1 MLLFY
6 TDFMGEV
13 VFGGDPKAP
22 HDSEA
27 YQRYNAGV
35 SMGCW
40 GMCIYAFSAAFYS
53 AILEK
58 LEERFSLRSLY
69 FFAYLA
75 FGLGTG
81 LATLSTNLYVVL
93 SLCVTYGVLFSSLC
107 TLPYSLLCEY
117 YQSPQFCGSSEDGTR
132 RGMGVDISLLSCQYF
147 LAQLLVSVAMG
158 PLTSLV
164 GGAQGVMYFSSL
176 MSFVGCLYSSL
187 CVVYHLPPPEG
198 APPKRGPA
206 TTGAHLKDPHPFI
219 LPSPSNVVLLPPP

>member
-13 VFGGDPKAP
+13 VFEGDPKAP

-53 AILEK
+53 GEPSSPSQHILDVCAAQAREEQFVELYLFSLLSLSVFLPHRPAILEK
-58 LEERFSLRSLY
+58 LEERFSLRTLY

-117 YQSPQFCGSSEDGTR
+117 YQSPQVSVYTSNGT
-132 RGMGVDISLLSCQYF
+132 SLL
-147 LAQLLVSVAMG
+147 
-158 PLTSLV
+158 
-164 GGAQGVMYFSSL
+164 
-176 MSFVGCLYSSL
+176 L
-187 CVVYHLPPPEG
+187 CIYPG
-198 APPKRGPA
+198 SK
-206 TTGAHLKDPHPFI
+206 LKHH
-219 LPSPSNVVLLPPP
+219 